1 MSKIY
6 DTNFNENNLK
16 NLFDSGNNN
25 NNNIKN
31 FNNKLINDINRNIDF
46 NYNDFIGDLENKTG
60 DFKAN
65 ADFDSNIPL
74 PIPKNI
80 SDLKIGVYVK
90 HRNIHM
96 SSNLDNANNSLS
108 KINENKEF
116 LRKIIKDT
124 FSKRH
129 NLYINNNNKNNNSH
143 QEGKFNII

>member
-1 MSKIY
+1 MC
-6 DTNFNENNLK
+6 DRLGHFFT
-16 NLFDSGNNN
+16 
-25 NNNIKN
+25 
-31 FNNKLINDINRNIDF
+31 
-46 NYNDFIGDLENKTG
+46 NKTG